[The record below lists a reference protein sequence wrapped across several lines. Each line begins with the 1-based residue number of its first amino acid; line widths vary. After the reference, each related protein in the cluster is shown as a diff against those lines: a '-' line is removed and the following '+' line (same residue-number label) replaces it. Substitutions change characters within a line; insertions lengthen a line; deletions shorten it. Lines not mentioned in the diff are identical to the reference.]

1 MRVCLRLYPVL
12 TSPTNV
18 SRRRFPRGPIL
29 SLRYENNKTCF
40 NCNYIAAVYNES
52 SRFLTRCKPCKP
64 RMIGETNV
72 TIASGIEIKV
82 ADEVWIA
89 AALLHREHPD
99 QTDFAIE
106 RIMQRATEEAGKQP
120 LRPGVYVHVVQHC
133 VANRPPNPGRYRML
147 YETAPGRRRL
157 FRSGDNYDSA
167 REGAKIVPTKDD
179 IPSEYAALLDWYRDW
194 AQDSEKEQNQE
205 RPPSGLR
212 GSARNS
218 GPMSTPMIMCAG
230 FEGWVGAAS
239 SGIPTSLS
247 ICGRTTARSR
257 RPWQTCAKDAAPR
270 RSTSDVD
277 SYSC

>member
-1 MRVCLRLYPVL
+1 
-12 TSPTNV
+12 
-18 SRRRFPRGPIL
+18 
-29 SLRYENNKTCF
+29 
-40 NCNYIAAVYNES
+40 
-52 SRFLTRCKPCKP
+52 
-64 RMIGETNV
+64 MIGETNV

-157 FRSGDNYDSA
+157 FRSGDNYDTA

-194 AQDSEKEQNQE
+194 AQDSEKDRIKND
-205 RPPSGLR
+205 PLLALR
-212 GSARNS
+212 GSGKKLWADEHADDYVRRLR
-218 GPMSTPMIMCAG
+218 
-230 FEGWVGAAS
+230 EGWE
-239 SGIPTSLS
+239 
-247 ICGRTTARSR
+247 
-257 RPWQTCAKDAAPR
+257 
-270 RSTSDVD
+270 
-277 SYSC
+277 